1 MNISWNI
8 EIDVVDKQARH
19 NVYLRDQQK
28 AKIKTQC
35 IKKIFLENEFCNIGY
50 AFVDPSVATLML

>member
-1 MNISWNI
+1 M

-19 NVYLRDQQK
+19 NVYLRDQEE
-28 AKIKTQC
+28 AKIKTHC
-35 IKKIFLENEFCNIGY
+35 IKKTFLENEFCNIGY